1 MASKR
6 RDSKGRLLKVGESQR
21 ADGMYMY
28 RYNDAGGVRRTI
40 YSWRLVETDKL
51 PTGKKA
57 GAPLRDLEKQLTR
70 DTDDGIESF
79 VASKKTL
86 DDFFYKYMAMKKEL
100 KPTTRSGYFQ
110 VYKHYIKDEL
120 GMRSISSIK
129 YSDIKKFYLALFYEK
144 GMKPNT
150 IHAVNT
156 VLHPIFT
163 LAVRDGYIR
172 ANPAYQVY
180 AELKK
185 QNAWSQDKRHALTED
200 EQEAFVDFIRNSQ
213 KYSGFLNLFTVFLG
227 TGCRVGEVIGLRW
240 DDCDFTDNLIS
251 INHSL
256 AFCKPENEKKMRF
269 LVSSPKTEAGERI
282 IPMLKEVKS
291 ALISERLRQMAEGFN
306 KNEVDGYSGFIF
318 QTKRGNLYTSVSINR
333 IINNI
338 IRDYNAL
345 EEQAAKKQKRKP
357 LLLPHF
363 SVHNLRHTFCTRF
376 CENETNL
383 KVIQEIMG
391 HANISTTMDIYNEAT
406 MEKKKASFANLE
418 GKIKI
423 G

>member
-291 ALISERLRQMAEGFN
+291 ALISERLRQMADGFN
-306 KNEVDGYSGFIF
+306 KNEVDGYSG
-318 QTKRGNLYTSVSINR
+318 QSV
-333 IINNI
+333 
-338 IRDYNAL
+338 Y
-345 EEQAAKKQKRKP
+345 QRK
-357 LLLPHF
+357 H
-363 SVHNLRHTFCTRF
+363 
-376 CENETNL
+376 
-383 KVIQEIMG
+383 
-391 HANISTTMDIYNEAT
+391 
-406 MEKKKASFANLE
+406 
-418 GKIKI
+418 
-423 G
+423 